1 MIGSKS
7 TSQDFF
13 APYTLELRI
22 IKRFLIMFFSSCDIL
37 DEVSHTFQIHIS
49 KKSKS

>member
-7 TSQDFF
+7 TSHDFF
-13 APYTLELRI
+13 LSHIRWNKGQLQLYV
-22 IKRFLIMFFSSCDIL
+22 FSSCEIL